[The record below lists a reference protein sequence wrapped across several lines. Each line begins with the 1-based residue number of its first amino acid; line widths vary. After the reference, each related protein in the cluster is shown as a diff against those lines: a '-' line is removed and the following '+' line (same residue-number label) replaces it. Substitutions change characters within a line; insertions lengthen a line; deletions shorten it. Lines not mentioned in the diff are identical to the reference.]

1 MVLIEASR
9 AVLVAKILLLR
20 RHDPHMMAL
29 EVVEMAR
36 VDVASAVAVALNMV
50 VLEEVAVVLAKA
62 ERAVVVKG
70 ATMALAKVVV
80 LANKDAPG

>member
-20 RHDPHMMAL
+20 RHDPNMMAL